1 LSGSGFSVS
10 GWKYDKQAS
19 VKEKRISTMQIELIR
34 ADSAPE
40 RVVKQ
45 ILKNLETGNM
55 QPGEQLPTQE
65 KLAEIFGVG
74 RSSIREAT
82 NALAIMGYLKI
93 IQGKGTFISEKLPAD
108 SASGVSDRDFL
119 ADANLFNLVEIREV
133 LECHA
138 VEKAAAR
145 ADGRQ
150 LALLAKAIKNLEQC
164 AVERGKFLAEDLD
177 FHLAIAD
184 AANLPEVGG
193 IVKAIHHEINKL
205 LAVVFTTS
213 KPEAVLEAIETAK
226 MVYTFIISGEGKQAA
241 RCMRNHLDISRKA
254 LNKTAPNDAEPQND
268 NRNHI

>member
-1 LSGSGFSVS
+1 
-10 GWKYDKQAS
+10 
-19 VKEKRISTMQIELIR
+19 MQIEIIR

-45 ILKNLETGNM
+45 ILRNLETGNM
-55 QPGEQLPTQE
+55 KPGEQLPTQE
-65 KLAEIFGVG
+65 KLAEFFGVG

-108 SASGVSDRDFL
+108 GRPGTTDKDFFG
-119 ADANLFNLVEIREV
+119 DANLFNLLEIREV
-133 LECHA
+133 LECHV

-145 ADGRQ
+145 ADSKQ
-150 LALLAKAIKNLEQC
+150 LALLGKAIKNLEQC
-164 AVERGKFLAEDLD
+164 AIEREKFLAEDLN
-177 FHLAIAD
+177 FHISIAN
-184 AANLPEVGG
+184 AANLPEVGR
-193 IVKAIHHEINKL
+193 IIRVIHHEINKL

-254 LNKTAPNDAEPQND
+254 LNNTA
-268 NRNHI
+268 